1 MFVLGNVIK
10 PQGLEPLQFPTKFR
24 APSWMEW
31 MMDKKYPEWRNVKR
45 FEDGSA
51 QVAPAGLR
59 VLERVMVGEFG
70 CDSE

>member
-1 MFVLGNVIK
+1 
-10 PQGLEPLQFPTKFR
+10 
-24 APSWMEW
+24 MEW

>member
-1 MFVLGNVIK
+1 MIDHAGYFI
-10 PQGLEPLQFPTKFR
+10 QMGLVSIPI
-24 APSWMEW
+24 WMEW